1 MLNNV
6 YSLKNKLSGRYGDV
20 FTYPTDA
27 FAVTRLKEVAS
38 VPEAKIN
45 LKEVELYR
53 VATMEIETGK
63 ITAMLEPVKVDIPE
77 ENKSIIEMEEEATAT
92 TK

>member
-1 MLNNV
+1 MQLCPAQNIT
-6 YSLKNKLSGRYGDV
+6 D
-20 FTYPTDA
+20 TIIPTDA
-27 FAVTRLKEVAS
+27 FAVTRLKEVAA

-53 VATMEIETGK
+53 VATMEVETGK
-63 ITAMLEPVKVDIPE
+63 MTPMLEPVKVEIPE
-77 ENKSIIEMEEEATAT
+77 ENKSIIQMEEEATE